1 MHLTTYSINKK
12 NEDYIKNTGANGGN
26 KEDGQEDDESE
37 ESASK
42 WNLAQ
47 LARHFEKIGVNY

>member
-1 MHLTTYSINKK
+1 MHLTNYSINKK
-12 NEDYIKNTGANGGN
+12 NEDYIKNTGANGGQ
-26 KEDGQEDDESE
+26 DGNEDDESE